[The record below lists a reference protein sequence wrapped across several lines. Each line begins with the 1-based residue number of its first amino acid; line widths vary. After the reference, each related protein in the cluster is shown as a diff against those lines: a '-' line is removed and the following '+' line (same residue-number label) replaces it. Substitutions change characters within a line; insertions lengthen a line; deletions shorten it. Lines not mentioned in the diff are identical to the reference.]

1 MILVP
6 MTVEALIVNRFGN
19 SREYADIA
27 VNYELLNGVS
37 LLGGVIE
44 PQPFKKRAAPGAG
57 VHLHFILPDGL
68 TQGMETENGFDYP
81 AVPDR
86 YLVTRLTI
94 VKSTP
99 DKPVITHKSW
109 ILESSYVGRDNVGSI
124 SIPEFSDKENLC
136 RYLGRTYPYENT
148 APPGEYLSKLT
159 VLGAGTPYFAA
170 CYQTCRSVFGFHDD
184 LKDVKEGELIY
195 TVAGWYAE
203 RKNSPLYGLTGTEYE
218 EKLREMGFFLGGGWR
233 EENDSDLLLH
243 GAVFHVKWEGEDADY
258 PTGGPEGAVR
268 VALGYSSAEAL
279 SALAAKEISRQNG
292 RDMYELERIL
302 NILQSD
308 LLGELGEIDGILK
321 TEDRL
326 HRGRFGESGKSGEWL
341 LRPADGNKN
350 SPEESVR
357 AAVSALNKLQ
367 KEAESLSDI
376 VESKKTELYDVWYT
390 YMLLYSYPPPPF
402 IKQPLSQEELLEEGK
417 RILGEIETY
426 RQEWLGKEA
435 KRQRQQENLKSLLAD
450 QSFTPEFKMAQEQF
464 FFPEVPVILAAGE
477 GVSRTKLFGTDGR
490 FREDGLLSVRRER
503 EVITSVSF
511 MEGGGKISWDSK
523 TIKPFC
529 DEFTQRADVPQAAY
543 QLYDET
549 AFLYLAEGGS
559 GKEYTG
565 TLPSAV
571 SVTCFHPPWNP
582 LFLDWRLHFLPSRTQ
597 ADPDNTMEDWR
608 LGDIDYSYKGAGEA
622 GELKQYRGRMI
633 ITPHA
638 AQGLSDAITRHIETF
653 RYNETL
659 YRQLSA
665 IAGKAKE
672 LPVLSQNMS
681 GLNEAFLC
689 KDQAVSFPIFGV
701 TKTAVSFA
709 DAVRAQ
715 VGDYGELSLNVNMEF
730 LPVRAGFIRPDALR
744 MIDTF
749 GQTAELDSYLND
761 IAVAE
766 SIRPEGGGE
775 YGVLPPRLSGPGSL
789 CLDWEEKA
797 PEFSPVC
804 GYLMPDFLNSR
815 ISIYDEAGGYEGN
828 LHLVWLPDGSTRAG
842 FTALEDGKK
851 RTLSGHMRHFIHG
864 MTESG
869 DGVFR
874 AFLKLIDERLSE
886 RISAGGDEDQELS
899 MLTGRPLA
907 MLRGGLSLKWQGL
920 LPYSKALKDFGK
932 RNTYGFEENT
942 YGARIGD
949 VRYASDGLIGYYRGE
964 ETGSTYRTFYP
975 AYGAKTMKDPYF
987 SCNSDLE
994 LKVQHEKVRLTFLLD
1009 VTGSIHIRTG
1019 ILPVY
1024 EKKPDPV
1031 FFRDALE
1038 YINLRLPIYPI
1049 LTGPERAGIPQI
1061 GGKEPFFWYCRKN
1074 GALERREI
1082 GEPPV
1087 AAEMHQEK
1095 NSLEDGFMSRE

>member
-1 MILVP
+1 MKEYGEMQFMASSPPAADAGEYRVKVHQNVTSPVAEEIPGAEFRFFAGEKRFELEQGEIYEAYPPAGMVSDYGVTLPHIIFYKKAYPWDRRIGGGPALRENTPVKNQTPWIALLLFDEDEEPKLSEVTLQKLLNKEEKCFFPLAGTGLQPGKDWDNTCSVIRMSPELFKKAVP
-6 MTVEALIVNRFGN
+6 MEAELPWLAHVRITDLHERPDNIIAHPGYFGVIVCSRFPQAVDRTVRCTAHL
-19 SREYADIA
+19 
-27 VNYELLNGVS
+27 VS
-37 LLGGVIE
+37 LEGFSGYLPGGWE
-44 PQPFKKRAAPGAG
+44 EAWKNE
-57 VHLHFILPDGL
+57 D
-68 TQGMETENGFDYP
+68 
-81 AVPDR
+81 
-86 YLVTRLTI
+86 
-94 VKSTP
+94 
-99 DKPVITHKSW
+99 W
-109 ILESSYVGRDNVGSI
+109 IQMVSLYHW
-124 SIPEFSDKENLC
+124 EFSSRKSSEESFRTLTEKLDS
-136 RYLGRTYPYENT
+136 GRLSLYQSGEPL
-148 APPGEYLSKLT
+148 PGGPAHAVERLQKGYT
-159 VLGAGTPYFAA
+159 VLNHIVRTGE
-170 CYQTCRSVFGFHDD
+170 QTAS
-184 LKDVKEGELIY
+184 
-195 TVAGWYAE
+195 WY
-203 RKNSPLYGLTGTEYE
+203 RGPL
-218 EKLREMGFFLGGGWR
+218 
-233 EENDSDLLLH
+233 
-243 GAVFHVKWEGEDADY
+243 
-258 PTGGPEGAVR
+258 
-268 VALGYSSAEAL
+268 
-279 SALAAKEISRQNG
+279 
-292 RDMYELERIL
+292 
-302 NILQSD
+302 
-308 LLGELGEIDGILK
+308 
-321 TEDRL
+321 
-326 HRGRFGESGKSGEWL
+326 
-341 LRPADGNKN
+341 
-350 SPEESVR
+350 
-357 AAVSALNKLQ
+357 
-367 KEAESLSDI
+367 
-376 VESKKTELYDVWYT
+376 
-390 YMLLYSYPPPPF
+390 
-402 IKQPLSQEELLEEGK
+402 
-417 RILGEIETY
+417 
-426 RQEWLGKEA
+426 
-435 KRQRQQENLKSLLAD
+435 
-450 QSFTPEFKMAQEQF
+450 TPEKPDSSLQGQN
-464 FFPEVPVILAAGE
+464 AGA
-477 GVSRTKLFGTDGR
+477 DGR
-490 FREDGLLSVRRER
+490 FREDGLLSVRRDR

-907 MLRGGLSLKWQGL
+907 MLRGGLSLRWQGL

-942 YGARIGD
+942 YEARIGD

-994 LKVQHEKVRLTFLLD
+994 LKVQHEKVPLTFLLD

-1038 YINLRLPIYPI
+1038 HINLRLPIYPI